1 VGRTGEAPDDLSA
14 LSDAGLSAVES
25 GIVPRVAAGPL
36 TTTVVG
42 SYPQPDWLI
51 DRARLGDR
59 LPPRVRAREP
69 AWIRKALEVVPPE
82 RLVVAPDMP
91 DAASRTRSV
100 RDSATCWSSRLM
112 SSSSRSG
119 ASGEASTSR
128 D

>member
-1 VGRTGEAPDDLSA
+1 M
-14 LSDAGLSAVES
+14 
-25 GIVPRVAAGPL
+25 PRVAAGPL

-69 AWIRKALEVVPPE
+69 ARIRKALEVVPPE

-91 DAASRTRSV
+91 DAALADEIRARLRDVLVVQTHVELVPFGSLGRS
-100 RDSATCWSSRLM
+100 
-112 SSSSRSG
+112 
-119 ASGEASTSR
+119 E
-128 D
+128 